1 MTTETQIQAL
11 STSAQTHHHSHHQ
24 LVFGLRGRAEFEL
37 EGPGGH
43 EVNPWVGC
51 LVPSEYSHAF
61 QGVGDNRMLI
71 VNVEPSS
78 PAVSLLHPQLFDQ
91 LFDHPRYVDLD
102 MDFVRLLRMV
112 GGEVTRAPDDD
123 WLAGHLIGTL
133 LHALF
138 HRIEDV
144 SARRL
149 PEAAF
154 GRIHLPRLESWIH
167 QHLSESIRVADLADL
182 CCLSVSQFQDAFRR
196 KTGHSPYQFVLKTRL
211 DVAAWL
217 LRNTR
222 QPVADIALQV
232 GFANQSALTRAMQR
246 ERRIA
251 PTALRDEPGKPVC

>member
-11 STSAQTHHHSHHQ
+11 STAAHTHHHSHHQ

-51 LVPSEYSHAF
+51 LVPSEYSHGF
-61 QGVGDNRMLI
+61 QGIGDNRMLI

-78 PAVSLLHPQLFDQ
+78 PAISLLHPQLLDQ
-91 LFDHPRYVDLD
+91 LFDQPRYVELD
-102 MDFVRLLRMV
+102 MDFVRLLRTV
-112 GGEVTRAPDDD
+112 GGEVTRAPDDE

-138 HRIEDV
+138 HRIDKRANASLTSSE
-144 SARRL
+144 S
-149 PEAAF
+149 
-154 GRIHLPRLESWIH
+154 GRIQLSKLEAWIH
-167 QHLSESIRVADLADL
+167 QHLSEPIRVADLADL
-182 CCLSVSQFQDAFRR
+182 CCLSVSQFQDVFRR
-196 KTGHSPYQFVLKTRL
+196 KTGLSPYQFVLKTRL
-211 DVAAWL
+211 DVATWL

-246 ERRIA
+246 ERRTA
-251 PTALRDEPGKPVC
+251 PTALREAPSARAN